1 MGYTRE
7 FEIDRSESLEYV
19 FSLCSDAPYERESK
33 QFGVYDEVLVISE
46 DSVDFSRLNSGACAF
61 LRDHDPEKV
70 LGVIVKAWID
80 GNKVKCKVKF
90 SDREDVQE
98 VVRDIQAGIMTCTS
112 VGYTIDKYHFS
123 TVNGKKT
130 MYADRFMI
138 YEGSLVGVPADISVG
153 FNRSLDREEHEMQC
167 NGPKE
172 KPEEQKE
179 KAEGTPEP
187 ACPGQNG
194 SPCEGA
200 EKKACGEQECAKGPC
215 EGTEEKACGEQEKKS
230 CGEQECAK
238 TPSEET
244 QEKKSCGG
252 QEEKPCEGECAKGP
266 CEEQEEIR
274 SLGDLMECQELAE
287 AYIREKR
294 SYSDFKVAVKE
305 QKAKLNVKD
314 TKKMNDNNKFSL
326 RKALLNA
333 VGRMSNEEASF
344 ERSVIEENKRKFG
357 VTDADI
363 VVTKA
368 QLRDFNGTEA
378 LNQTTYK
385 PGMYAPVMRAPVTKD
400 AVGTRKVAVAGQS
413 ISFSVATSGLNAG
426 YVDINGEIPSAT
438 MDFTLKTMTPKK
450 YGCFV
455 DVSYQSL
462 LQDDPSAEAV
472 IMEDIGK
479 ALAQTADY
487 AFFNG
492 LSGSNQPVG
501 LLNVAN
507 VNTVTLSGAPTL
519 GKALEFEKKIRES
532 FDYSGDLKWVFGT
545 DAYYQWAST
554 PYSAKE
560 QNRMLLDPDT
570 RKCLGYDAFIDHN
583 IPASAVILGN
593 FGEALEANFDG
604 VSIRVVTEDKD
615 LSRKQAIE
623 IQAFAANDYV
633 FRRPK
638 SFCKS
643 V

>member
-46 DSVDFSRLNSGACAF
+46 ESVDFSRLNSGACAF

-90 SDREDVQE
+90 SDREDVQA

-123 TVNGKKT
+123 TENGKKT

-138 YEGSLVGVPADISVG
+138 YEGSLVGIPADISVG

-167 NGPKE
+167 NEPKE
-172 KPEEQKE
+172 KPEE
-179 KAEGTPEP
+179 KAEGTPDGQKP
-187 ACPGQNG
+187 ACPEQEG
-194 SPCEGA
+194 SPCEGT
-200 EKKACGEQECAKGPC
+200 EKKACGEQG
-215 EGTEEKACGEQEKKS
+215 KKS
-230 CGEQECAK
+230 CGEECA
-238 TPSEET
+238 T
-244 QEKKSCGG
+244 
-252 QEEKPCEGECAKGP
+252 GP

-274 SLGDLMECQELAE
+274 SLGDLMECPELAE
-287 AYIREKR
+287 AFIREKR
-294 SYSDFKVAVKE
+294 SYSDFKKAVKE
-305 QKAKLNVKD
+305 HNSIESIEG
-314 TKKMNDNNKFSL
+314 TKKMNKFSL

-344 ERSVIEENKRKFG
+344 ERGVIEENKRKFG

-368 QLRDFNGTEA
+368 QLRDFNGTEPLA
-378 LNQTTYK
+378 QTTYK
-385 PGMYAPVMRAPVTKD
+385 PGMYAPVLRAPVTKD

-519 GKALEFEKKIRES
+519 STALEFEKKIRES

-604 VSIRVVTEDKD
+604 ISIRVVTEDKD

>member
-90 SDREDVQE
+90 SDREDVQA

-123 TVNGKKT
+123 TENGKKT

-172 KPEEQKE
+172 KPEEKE
-179 KAEGTPEP
+179 AETPTPEEQKP
-187 ACPGQNG
+187 ACPEQKESPCEGTEE

-200 EKKACGEQECAKGPC
+200 EKKACGEQEK
-215 EGTEEKACGEQEKKS
+215 
-230 CGEQECAK
+230 
-238 TPSEET
+238 
-244 QEKKSCGG
+244 
-252 QEEKPCEGECAKGP
+252 KPCEGECAKSP

-274 SLGDLMECQELAE
+274 SLGDLMECPELAE
-287 AYIREKR
+287 AFIREKR
-294 SYSDFKVAVKE
+294 SYSDFKKAVKE
-305 QKAKLNVKD
+305 HNSIEGIKE
-314 TKKMNDNNKFSL
+314 TKKMNKFSL

-344 ERSVIEENKRKFG
+344 ERGVIEENKRKFG

-368 QLRDFNGTEA
+368 QLRDFNGAEPLA
-378 LNQTTYK
+378 QTTYK
-385 PGMYAPVMRAPVTKD
+385 PGMYAPVLRAPVTKD

-492 LSGSNQPVG
+492 LSGNNQPVG

-519 GKALEFEKKIRES
+519 ATALQFEKKIRES

-560 QNRMLLDPDT
+560 QNKMLLDPDT

-604 VSIRVVTEDKD
+604 ISIRVVTEDKD

>member
-46 DSVDFSRLNSGACAF
+46 ESVDFSRLNSGACAF

-90 SDREDVQE
+90 SDREDVQA

-123 TVNGKKT
+123 TENGKKT

-138 YEGSLVGVPADISVG
+138 YEGSLVGIPADISVG
-153 FNRSLDREEHEMQC
+153 YNRSLDREEHEMQC

-172 KPEEQKE
+172 KPEE
-179 KAEGTPEP
+179 KAEGTPDGQKP
-187 ACPGQNG
+187 ACPEQKE

-200 EKKACGEQECAKGPC
+200 EKKACGEQE
-215 EGTEEKACGEQEKKS
+215 KKS
-230 CGEQECAK
+230 CGEECAN
-238 TPSEET
+238 
-244 QEKKSCGG
+244 
-252 QEEKPCEGECAKGP
+252 EGECAKGP

-274 SLGDLMECQELAE
+274 SLGDLMECPELAE
-287 AYIREKR
+287 AFIREKR
-294 SYSDFKVAVKE
+294 SYSDFKKAVKE
-305 QKAKLNVKD
+305 HNSIEGIKE
-314 TKKMNDNNKFSL
+314 TKKMNKFSL

-344 ERSVIEENKRKFG
+344 ERGVIEENKRKFG

-385 PGMYAPVMRAPVTKD
+385 PGMYAPVLRAPVTKD

-519 GKALEFEKKIRES
+519 STALEFEKKIRES

-560 QNRMLLDPDT
+560 QNKMLLDPDT

-604 VSIRVVTEDKD
+604 ISIRVVTEDKD

>member
-123 TVNGKKT
+123 TENGKKT

-138 YEGSLVGVPADISVG
+138 YEGSLVGIPADISVG
-153 FNRSLDREEHEMQC
+153 FNRSLDREEHEMQR
-167 NGPKE
+167 NEPKE
-172 KPEEQKE
+172 KPEE
-179 KAEGTPEP
+179 KAEETPDGQKP
-187 ACPGQNG
+187 ACPEQDG
-194 SPCEGA
+194 S
-200 EKKACGEQECAKGPC
+200 PC
-215 EGTEEKACGEQEKKS
+215 EGTEEKACGEQEK
-230 CGEQECAK
+230 
-238 TPSEET
+238 
-244 QEKKSCGG
+244 
-252 QEEKPCEGECAKGP
+252 KPCEGECAKGP

-274 SLGDLMECQELAE
+274 SLGDLMECPELAE
-287 AYIREKR
+287 AFIREKR
-294 SYSDFKVAVKE
+294 SYSDFKKAVKE
-305 QKAKLNVKD
+305 HNSIEGIKE
-314 TKKMNDNNKFSL
+314 TKKMNKFSL

-344 ERSVIEENKRKFG
+344 ERGVIEENKRKFG

-368 QLRDFNGTEA
+368 QLRDFNGTEPLA
-378 LNQTTYK
+378 QTTYK
-385 PGMYAPVMRAPVTKD
+385 PGMYAPVLRAPVTKD

-519 GKALEFEKKIRES
+519 GTALEFEKKIRES

-604 VSIRVVTEDKD
+604 ISIRVVTEDKD

>member
-46 DSVDFSRLNSGACAF
+46 ESVDFSRLNSGACAF

-123 TVNGKKT
+123 TENGKKT

-138 YEGSLVGVPADISVG
+138 YEGSLVGIPADISVG
-153 FNRSLDREEHEMQC
+153 YNRSLDREEHEMQC

-172 KPEEQKE
+172 KPEE
-179 KAEGTPEP
+179 KAEGTPDGQKP
-187 ACPGQNG
+187 ACP
-194 SPCEGA
+194 
-200 EKKACGEQECAKGPC
+200 EQKESPC
-215 EGTEEKACGEQEKKS
+215 EGTEKKACGEQEKKS
-230 CGEQECAK
+230 CGEQE
-238 TPSEET
+238 
-244 QEKKSCGG
+244 KKSCEG
-252 QEEKPCEGECAKGP
+252 ECANEGECAKGP

-274 SLGDLMECQELAE
+274 SLGDLMECPELAE
-287 AYIREKR
+287 AFIREKR
-294 SYSDFKVAVKE
+294 SYSDFKKAVKE
-305 QKAKLNVKD
+305 HNSIESIEG
-314 TKKMNDNNKFSL
+314 TKKMNKFSL

-344 ERSVIEENKRKFG
+344 ERGVIEENKRKFG

-385 PGMYAPVMRAPVTKD
+385 PGMYAPVLRAPVTKD

-519 GKALEFEKKIRES
+519 GTALEFEKKIRES

-604 VSIRVVTEDKD
+604 ISIRVVTEDKD

>member
-46 DSVDFSRLNSGACAF
+46 ESVDFSRLNSGACAF

-123 TVNGKKT
+123 TENGKKT

-153 FNRSLDREEHEMQC
+153 FNRSLDREEHEMQR
-167 NGPKE
+167 NEPKE
-172 KPEEQKE
+172 KPEE
-179 KAEGTPEP
+179 KAEGTPDGQKP
-187 ACPGQNG
+187 ACPGQKG

-200 EKKACGEQECAKGPC
+200 EGSPCEETEKKACEE
-215 EGTEEKACGEQEKKS
+215 TEKKACGEQEKKS
-230 CGEQECAK
+230 CGGECANEEECAK
-238 TPSEET
+238 S
-244 QEKKSCGG
+244 
-252 QEEKPCEGECAKGP
+252 P

-274 SLGDLMECQELAE
+274 SLGDLMECPELAE
-287 AYIREKR
+287 AFIREKR
-294 SYSDFKVAVKE
+294 SYSDFKKAVKE
-305 QKAKLNVKD
+305 HNSIESIEG
-314 TKKMNDNNKFSL
+314 TKKMNKFSL

-344 ERSVIEENKRKFG
+344 ERGVIEENKRKFG

-385 PGMYAPVMRAPVTKD
+385 PGMYAPVLRAPVTKD

-519 GKALEFEKKIRES
+519 GTALEFEKKIRES

-560 QNRMLLDPDT
+560 QNKMLLDPDT

-604 VSIRVVTEDKD
+604 ISIRVVTEDKD

>member
-33 QFGVYDEVLVISE
+33 KFGVYDEVLVISE

-90 SDREDVQE
+90 SDREDVQA

-112 VGYTIDKYHFS
+112 VGYTIDRYHFS
-123 TVNGKKT
+123 TENGKKT

-138 YEGSLVGVPADISVG
+138 YEGSLVGIPADISVG

-167 NGPKE
+167 NEPKE
-172 KPEEQKE
+172 KPEGKAEEAPEEQK
-179 KAEGTPEP
+179 P
-187 ACPGQNG
+187 ACPEQKG
-194 SPCEGA
+194 SPCEETG
-200 EKKACGEQECAKGPC
+200 
-215 EGTEEKACGEQEKKS
+215 EKACGEQEKKP
-230 CGEQECAK
+230 CGEGCAK
-238 TPSEET
+238 S
-244 QEKKSCGG
+244 
-252 QEEKPCEGECAKGP
+252 P

-274 SLGDLMECQELAE
+274 SLGDLMECPELAE
-287 AYIREKR
+287 AFIREKR
-294 SYSDFKVAVKE
+294 SYSDFKKAVKE
-305 QKAKLNVKD
+305 HNSREGIKEP
-314 TKKMNDNNKFSL
+314 KKMSKFSL

-344 ERSVIEENKRKFG
+344 ERGVIEENKRRFG

-378 LNQTTYK
+378 LNQATYK

-501 LLNVAN
+501 LLNVAD

-519 GKALEFEKKIRES
+519 STALEFEKKIRES

-545 DAYYQWAST
+545 DAYYKWAST

-560 QNRMLLDPDT
+560 QNKMLLDPDT

-604 VSIRVVTEDKD
+604 ISIRVVTEDKD

>member
-33 QFGVYDEVLVISE
+33 EFGVYDEVLVISE

-90 SDREDVQE
+90 SDREDVQA

-112 VGYTIDKYHFS
+112 VGYTIDRYHFS
-123 TVNGKKT
+123 TENGKKT

-138 YEGSLVGVPADISVG
+138 YEGSLVGIPADISVG

-167 NGPKE
+167 NEPKE
-172 KPEEQKE
+172 KPEGKAEEAPEEQK
-179 KAEGTPEP
+179 P
-187 ACPGQNG
+187 ACPEQKG
-194 SPCEGA
+194 SPCEEAG
-200 EKKACGEQECAKGPC
+200 
-215 EGTEEKACGEQEKKS
+215 EKACGEQE
-230 CGEQECAK
+230 
-238 TPSEET
+238 
-244 QEKKSCGG
+244 
-252 QEEKPCEGECAKGP
+252 EKPCGEGCAKSP

-274 SLGDLMECQELAE
+274 SLGDLMECPELAE
-287 AYIREKR
+287 AFIREKR
-294 SYSDFKVAVKE
+294 SYSDFKKAVKE
-305 QKAKLNVKD
+305 HNSREGIKEP
-314 TKKMNDNNKFSL
+314 KKMSKFSL

-344 ERSVIEENKRKFG
+344 ERGIIEENKRRFG

-378 LNQTTYK
+378 LNQATYK

-501 LLNVAN
+501 LLNVAD

-519 GKALEFEKKIRES
+519 SAALEFEKKIRES

-545 DAYYQWAST
+545 DAYYKWAST

-560 QNRMLLDPDT
+560 QNKMLLDPDT

-604 VSIRVVTEDKD
+604 ISIRVVTEDKD

>member
-46 DSVDFSRLNSGACAF
+46 ESVDFSRLNSGACAF

-90 SDREDVQE
+90 SDREDVQA

-123 TVNGKKT
+123 TENGKKT

-138 YEGSLVGVPADISVG
+138 YEGSLVGIPADISVG

-167 NGPKE
+167 NEPKE
-172 KPEEQKE
+172 KPEE
-179 KAEGTPEP
+179 KAEGAPDGQKP
-187 ACPGQNG
+187 ACPGQKE
-194 SPCEGA
+194 SPCEGT
-200 EKKACGEQECAKGPC
+200 EKKACGEQG
-215 EGTEEKACGEQEKKS
+215 KKS
-230 CGEQECAK
+230 CGEECANEEECAK
-238 TPSEET
+238 S
-244 QEKKSCGG
+244 
-252 QEEKPCEGECAKGP
+252 P

-274 SLGDLMECQELAE
+274 SLGDLMECPELAE
-287 AYIREKR
+287 AFIREKR
-294 SYSDFKVAVKE
+294 SYSDFKKAVKE
-305 QKAKLNVKD
+305 HNSIESIEG
-314 TKKMNDNNKFSL
+314 TKKMNKFSL

-344 ERSVIEENKRKFG
+344 ERGVIEENKRKFG

-385 PGMYAPVMRAPVTKD
+385 PGMYAPVLRAPVTKD

-519 GKALEFEKKIRES
+519 STALEFEKKIRES

-560 QNRMLLDPDT
+560 QNKMLLDPDT

-604 VSIRVVTEDKD
+604 ISIRVVTEDKD

>member
-46 DSVDFSRLNSGACAF
+46 ESVDFSRLNSGACAF

-123 TVNGKKT
+123 TENGKKT

-138 YEGSLVGVPADISVG
+138 YEGSLVGIPADISVG
-153 FNRSLDREEHEMQC
+153 FNRSLDREEHEMQR
-167 NGPKE
+167 NEPKE
-172 KPEEQKE
+172 KPEE
-179 KAEGTPEP
+179 KAEGTPEGQKP
-187 ACPGQNG
+187 ACPEQKAEGTPEGQK
-194 SPCEGA
+194 P
-200 EKKACGEQECAKGPC
+200 ACPEQKESPC
-215 EGTEEKACGEQEKKS
+215 EGTEKKACGEQEKKS
-230 CGEQECAK
+230 CGEECAN
-238 TPSEET
+238 
-244 QEKKSCGG
+244 
-252 QEEKPCEGECAKGP
+252 EGECAKSP

-274 SLGDLMECQELAE
+274 SLGDLMECPELAE
-287 AYIREKR
+287 AFIREKR
-294 SYSDFKVAVKE
+294 SYSDFKKAVKE
-305 QKAKLNVKD
+305 HNSIESIKE
-314 TKKMNDNNKFSL
+314 TKKMNKFSL

-344 ERSVIEENKRKFG
+344 ERGVIEENKRKFG

-385 PGMYAPVMRAPVTKD
+385 PGMYAPVLRAPVTKD

-492 LSGSNQPVG
+492 LSGNNQPVG

-519 GKALEFEKKIRES
+519 ATALEFEKKIRES

-560 QNRMLLDPDT
+560 QNKMLLDPDT

-604 VSIRVVTEDKD
+604 ISIRVVTEDKD

>member
-33 QFGVYDEVLVISE
+33 EFGVYDEVLVISE

-90 SDREDVQE
+90 SDREDVQA

-112 VGYTIDKYHFS
+112 VGYTIDRYHFS
-123 TVNGKKT
+123 TENGKKT

-138 YEGSLVGVPADISVG
+138 YEGSLVGIPADISVG

-167 NGPKE
+167 NEPKE
-172 KPEEQKE
+172 KPEGKAEEAPEEQK
-179 KAEGTPEP
+179 P
-187 ACPGQNG
+187 ACPEQKG
-194 SPCEGA
+194 SPCEEAG
-200 EKKACGEQECAKGPC
+200 
-215 EGTEEKACGEQEKKS
+215 EKACGEQEKRP
-230 CGEQECAK
+230 CGEGCAK
-238 TPSEET
+238 S
-244 QEKKSCGG
+244 
-252 QEEKPCEGECAKGP
+252 P

-274 SLGDLMECQELAE
+274 SLGDLMECPELAE
-287 AYIREKR
+287 AFIREKR
-294 SYSDFKVAVKE
+294 SYSDFKKAVKE
-305 QKAKLNVKD
+305 HNSREGIKEP
-314 TKKMNDNNKFSL
+314 KKMSKFSL

-344 ERSVIEENKRKFG
+344 ERGVIEENKRRFG

-378 LNQTTYK
+378 LNQATYK

-501 LLNVAN
+501 LLNVAG

-519 GKALEFEKKIRES
+519 SAALEFEKKIRES

-545 DAYYQWAST
+545 DAYYKWAST

-560 QNRMLLDPDT
+560 QNKMLLDPDT

-604 VSIRVVTEDKD
+604 ISIRVVTEDKD

>member
-33 QFGVYDEVLVISE
+33 EFGVYDEVLVISE

-90 SDREDVQE
+90 SDREDVQA

-112 VGYTIDKYHFS
+112 VGYTIDRYHFS
-123 TVNGKKT
+123 TENGKKT

-138 YEGSLVGVPADISVG
+138 YEGSLVGIPADISVG

-167 NGPKE
+167 NEPKE
-172 KPEEQKE
+172 KPEGKAEEAPEEQK
-179 KAEGTPEP
+179 P
-187 ACPGQNG
+187 ACPEQKG
-194 SPCEGA
+194 SPCEEAG
-200 EKKACGEQECAKGPC
+200 
-215 EGTEEKACGEQEKKS
+215 EKACGEQEKRPCGEGCAKS
-230 CGEQECAK
+230 PCEEAGKKACGEQEKKPCGEGCAK
-238 TPSEET
+238 S
-244 QEKKSCGG
+244 
-252 QEEKPCEGECAKGP
+252 P

-274 SLGDLMECQELAE
+274 SLGDLMECPELAE
-287 AYIREKR
+287 AFIREKR
-294 SYSDFKVAVKE
+294 SYSDFKKAVKE
-305 QKAKLNVKD
+305 HNSREGIKEP
-314 TKKMNDNNKFSL
+314 KKMSKFSL

-344 ERSVIEENKRKFG
+344 ERGVIEENKRRFG

-378 LNQTTYK
+378 LNQATYK

-501 LLNVAN
+501 LLNVAG

-519 GKALEFEKKIRES
+519 SAALEFEKKIRES

-545 DAYYQWAST
+545 DAYYKWAST

-560 QNRMLLDPDT
+560 QNKMLLDPDT

-604 VSIRVVTEDKD
+604 ISIRVVTEDKD

>member
-123 TVNGKKT
+123 TENGKKT

-138 YEGSLVGVPADISVG
+138 YEGSLVGIPADISVG
-153 FNRSLDREEHEMQC
+153 FNRSLDREEHEMQR
-167 NGPKE
+167 NEPKE
-172 KPEEQKE
+172 KPEE
-179 KAEGTPEP
+179 KAEGTPDGQKP
-187 ACPGQNG
+187 ACPGQDG
-194 SPCEGA
+194 S
-200 EKKACGEQECAKGPC
+200 PC
-215 EGTEEKACGEQEKKS
+215 EGTEEKACGEQEKK
-230 CGEQECAK
+230 
-238 TPSEET
+238 
-244 QEKKSCGG
+244 
-252 QEEKPCEGECAKGP
+252 PCEGECAKSP

-274 SLGDLMECQELAE
+274 SLGDLMECPELAE
-287 AYIREKR
+287 AFIREKR
-294 SYSDFKVAVKE
+294 SYSDFKKAVKE
-305 QKAKLNVKD
+305 HNSIEGIKE
-314 TKKMNDNNKFSL
+314 TKKMNKFSL

-344 ERSVIEENKRKFG
+344 ERGVIEENKRKFG

-368 QLRDFNGTEA
+368 QLRDFNGTEPLA
-378 LNQTTYK
+378 QTTYK
-385 PGMYAPVMRAPVTKD
+385 PGMYAPVLRAPVTKD

-519 GKALEFEKKIRES
+519 GTALEFEKKIRES

-604 VSIRVVTEDKD
+604 ISIRVVTEDKD

>member
-1 MGYTRE
+1 MNYTRE
-7 FEIDRSESLEYV
+7 FETDRSESLEYV

-46 DSVDFSRLNSGACAF
+46 ESVDFSRLNSGACAF

-80 GNKVKCKVKF
+80 GNKVKCRVKF

-123 TVNGKKT
+123 TENGKKT

-138 YEGSLVGVPADISVG
+138 YEGSLVGIPADISVG
-153 FNRSLDREEHEMQC
+153 FNRSLDREEHEMQR
-167 NGPKE
+167 NEPKE
-172 KPEEQKE
+172 KPEE
-179 KAEGTPEP
+179 KAEGTPDGQKP
-187 ACPGQNG
+187 ACPEQKAEETPEGQK
-194 SPCEGA
+194 P
-200 EKKACGEQECAKGPC
+200 ACPEQKESPC
-215 EGTEEKACGEQEKKS
+215 EGTEKKACGEQEKKS
-230 CGEQECAK
+230 CGEECANEEECAK
-238 TPSEET
+238 S
-244 QEKKSCGG
+244 
-252 QEEKPCEGECAKGP
+252 P

-274 SLGDLMECQELAE
+274 SLGDLMECPELAE
-287 AYIREKR
+287 AFIREKR
-294 SYSDFKVAVKE
+294 SYSDFKKAVKE
-305 QKAKLNVKD
+305 HNSIESIKE
-314 TKKMNDNNKFSL
+314 TKKMNKFSL

-344 ERSVIEENKRKFG
+344 ERGVIEENKRKFG

-385 PGMYAPVMRAPVTKD
+385 PGMYAPVLRAPVTKD

-519 GKALEFEKKIRES
+519 GTALEFEKKIRES

-560 QNRMLLDPDT
+560 QNKMLLDPDT

-604 VSIRVVTEDKD
+604 ISIRVVTEDKD

>member
-1 MGYTRE
+1 MNYTRE

-33 QFGVYDEVLVISE
+33 KFGVYDEVLVISE

-70 LGVIVKAWID
+70 LGVIVKAWIE

-90 SDREDVQE
+90 SDREDVQA

-123 TVNGKKT
+123 TENGKKT

-138 YEGSLVGVPADISVG
+138 YEGSLVGIPADISVG
-153 FNRSLDREEHEMQC
+153 YNRSLDREEHEMQC

-194 SPCEGA
+194 SPCEG
-200 EKKACGEQECAKGPC
+200 ECAKSPC

-230 CGEQECAK
+230 
-238 TPSEET
+238 
-244 QEKKSCGG
+244 
-252 QEEKPCEGECAKGP
+252 CEGECAKGP

-274 SLGDLMECQELAE
+274 SLGDLMECPELAE
-287 AYIREKR
+287 DFIREKR
-294 SYSDFKVAVKE
+294 SYSDFKIAVKE

-344 ERSVIEENKRKFG
+344 ERGVIEENKRRFG

-385 PGMYAPVMRAPVTKD
+385 PGMYAPVLRAPVTKD

-492 LSGSNQPVG
+492 LSGNNQPVG

-532 FDYSGDLKWVFGT
+532 FDYSADLKWVFGT

-604 VSIRVVTEDKD
+604 ISIRVVTEDKD

>member
-61 LRDHDPEKV
+61 LLDHDPKRV

-123 TVNGKKT
+123 TENGKKT

-138 YEGSLVGVPADISVG
+138 YEGSLVGIPADISVG

-172 KPEEQKE
+172 KPEE
-179 KAEGTPEP
+179 KAEETPDGQKP
-187 ACPGQNG
+187 ACPEQKE

-200 EKKACGEQECAKGPC
+200 ETQPCEGECAKSPC

-230 CGEQECAK
+230 CGE
-238 TPSEET
+238 
-244 QEKKSCGG
+244 G
-252 QEEKPCEGECAKGP
+252 CAKGP

-274 SLGDLMECQELAE
+274 SLGDLMECPELAE
-287 AYIREKR
+287 AFIREKR

-344 ERSVIEENKRKFG
+344 ERGVIEENKRKYG
-357 VTDADI
+357 ITDADI

-560 QNRMLLDPDT
+560 QNKMLLDPDT

-604 VSIRVVTEDKD
+604 ISIRVVTEDKD

>member
-1 MGYTRE
+1 MNYTRE
-7 FEIDRSESLEYV
+7 FEIDRDESLEYV

-33 QFGVYDEVLVISE
+33 KFGVYDEVLVISE

-90 SDREDVQE
+90 SDREDVQA

-123 TVNGKKT
+123 TENGKKT

-138 YEGSLVGVPADISVG
+138 YEGSLVGIPADISVG

-194 SPCEGA
+194 SPCEG
-200 EKKACGEQECAKGPC
+200 
-215 EGTEEKACGEQEKKS
+215 TEEKACGEQEKKP
-230 CGEQECAK
+230 CEGECAK
-238 TPSEET
+238 GPCEGAEGKACGE
-244 QEKKSCGG
+244 QEKKSC
-252 QEEKPCEGECAKGP
+252 EEACEGECAKGP

-274 SLGDLMECQELAE
+274 SLGDLMECPELAE
-287 AYIREKR
+287 AFIRGKR

-333 VGRMSNEEASF
+333 VGRMSNEEASL
-344 ERSVIEENKRKFG
+344 ERGVIEENKRKYG
-357 VTDADI
+357 ITDADI

-378 LNQTTYK
+378 LNQTTYQ
-385 PGMYAPVMRAPVTKD
+385 PGMYAPVLRAPVTKD

-501 LLNVAN
+501 LLNVAG
-507 VNTVTLSGAPTL
+507 VNTVPLSGAPTL
-519 GKALEFEKKIRES
+519 STALAFEKKIRES
-532 FDYSGDLKWVFGT
+532 YDYSGDLKWVFGT
-545 DAYYQWAST
+545 DAYYKWAAT
-554 PYSAKE
+554 PYSAQE
-560 QNRMLLDPDT
+560 QNKMLLDPDT

-604 VSIRVVTEDKD
+604 ISIRVVTEDKD

>member
-46 DSVDFSRLNSGACAF
+46 ESVDFSRLNSGACAF

-90 SDREDVQE
+90 SDREDVQA

-123 TVNGKKT
+123 TENGKKT

-138 YEGSLVGVPADISVG
+138 YEGSLVGIPADISVG
-153 FNRSLDREEHEMQC
+153 YNRSLDREEHEMQR
-167 NGPKE
+167 NEPKE
-172 KPEEQKE
+172 KPEE
-179 KAEGTPEP
+179 KAEGTPEEQKP
-187 ACPGQNG
+187 ACPEQKG
-194 SPCEGA
+194 SPCEGT
-200 EKKACGEQECAKGPC
+200 EGSPCEETGKKACGE
-215 EGTEEKACGEQEKKS
+215 TEKKACGEQEKKS
-230 CGEQECAK
+230 CGEECAN
-238 TPSEET
+238 
-244 QEKKSCGG
+244 
-252 QEEKPCEGECAKGP
+252 EGECAKSP

-274 SLGDLMECQELAE
+274 SLGDLMECPELAE
-287 AYIREKR
+287 AFIREKR
-294 SYSDFKVAVKE
+294 SYSDFKKAVKE
-305 QKAKLNVKD
+305 HNSIESIEG
-314 TKKMNDNNKFSL
+314 TKKMNKFSL

-344 ERSVIEENKRKFG
+344 ERGVIEENKRKFG

-385 PGMYAPVMRAPVTKD
+385 PGMYAPVLRAPVTKD

-519 GKALEFEKKIRES
+519 GTALEFEKKIRES

-560 QNRMLLDPDT
+560 QNKMLLDPDT

-604 VSIRVVTEDKD
+604 ISIRVVTEDKD

>member
-1 MGYTRE
+1 MNYTRE
-7 FEIDRSESLEYV
+7 FETDRSESLEYV

-46 DSVDFSRLNSGACAF
+46 ESVDFSRLNSGACAF

-90 SDREDVQE
+90 SDREDVQA

-123 TVNGKKT
+123 TENGKKT

-172 KPEEQKE
+172 KPEE
-179 KAEGTPEP
+179 KAEGTPDGQKP
-187 ACPGQNG
+187 ACPEQKG
-194 SPCEGA
+194 SPCEET
-200 EKKACGEQECAKGPC
+200 EK
-215 EGTEEKACGEQEKKS
+215 KACGEQEKKS
-230 CGEQECAK
+230 CGEECAN
-238 TPSEET
+238 
-244 QEKKSCGG
+244 
-252 QEEKPCEGECAKGP
+252 EGECAKSP

-274 SLGDLMECQELAE
+274 SLGDLMECPELAE
-287 AYIREKR
+287 AFIREKR
-294 SYSDFKVAVKE
+294 SYSDFKKAVKE
-305 QKAKLNVKD
+305 HNSIESIKE
-314 TKKMNDNNKFSL
+314 TKKMNKFSL

-344 ERSVIEENKRKFG
+344 ERGVIEENKRKFG

-385 PGMYAPVMRAPVTKD
+385 PGMYAPVLRAPVTKD

-519 GKALEFEKKIRES
+519 STALEFEKKIRES

-604 VSIRVVTEDKD
+604 ISIRVVTEDKD

>member
-1 MGYTRE
+1 
-7 FEIDRSESLEYV
+7 
-19 FSLCSDAPYERESK
+19 
-33 QFGVYDEVLVISE
+33 
-46 DSVDFSRLNSGACAF
+46 
-61 LRDHDPEKV
+61 
-70 LGVIVKAWID
+70 
-80 GNKVKCKVKF
+80 
-90 SDREDVQE
+90 
-98 VVRDIQAGIMTCTS
+98 
-112 VGYTIDKYHFS
+112 
-123 TVNGKKT
+123 
-130 MYADRFMI
+130 
-138 YEGSLVGVPADISVG
+138 
-153 FNRSLDREEHEMQC
+153 MQC

-179 KAEGTPEP
+179 KAEETPDGQKP

-200 EKKACGEQECAKGPC
+200 EGKACGEQEKKSCEGECAKGPC
-215 EGTEEKACGEQEKKS
+215 EGTEGKACGEQEK
-230 CGEQECAK
+230 
-238 TPSEET
+238 
-244 QEKKSCGG
+244 
-252 QEEKPCEGECAKGP
+252 KPCEGECAKGP

-274 SLGDLMECQELAE
+274 SLGDLMECPELAE
-287 AYIREKR
+287 AFIREKR
-294 SYSDFKVAVKE
+294 SYADFKVAVKE

-333 VGRMSNEEASF
+333 VGRMSNEEASL
-344 ERSVIEENKRKFG
+344 ERGVIEENKRKYG

-368 QLRDFNGTEA
+368 QLRAFDGTEA

-501 LLNVAN
+501 LLNTVG

-519 GKALEFEKKIRES
+519 STALAFEKKIRES
-532 FDYSGDLKWVFGT
+532 CDYSGDLKWVFGT
-545 DAYYQWAST
+545 DAYYKWAAT
-554 PYSAKE
+554 PYSAQE
-560 QNRMLLDPDT
+560 QNKMLLDTDT
-570 RKCLGYDAFIDHN
+570 RKCIGYDAFIDHN

-604 VSIRVVTEDKD
+604 ISIRVVTEDKD

>member
-1 MGYTRE
+1 MNYTRE
-7 FEIDRSESLEYV
+7 FEIDRDESLEYV

-33 QFGVYDEVLVISE
+33 KFGVYDEVLVISE

-123 TVNGKKT
+123 TENGKKT

-138 YEGSLVGVPADISVG
+138 YEGSLVGIPADISVG

-167 NGPKE
+167 NEPKG

-179 KAEGTPEP
+179 KAEETPEP
-187 ACPGQNG
+187 ACPEQKG

-200 EKKACGEQECAKGPC
+200 EGE
-215 EGTEEKACGEQEKKS
+215 ACGEQEKKPCEGECANGPCEGAEGKA
-230 CGEQECAK
+230 CGE
-238 TPSEET
+238 P
-244 QEKKSCGG
+244 EK
-252 QEEKPCEGECAKGP
+252 EPCEGECAKSP

-274 SLGDLMECQELAE
+274 SLGDLMECPELAE
-287 AYIREKR
+287 EFIRENR
-294 SYSDFKVAVKE
+294 SYADFKVAVKE
-305 QKAKLNVKD
+305 HNSRESIKD
-314 TKKMNDNNKFSL
+314 TKKMSKFSL
-326 RKALLNA
+326 RKALLNT

-344 ERSVIEENKRKFG
+344 ERSVIEENKRRFG

-385 PGMYAPVMRAPVTKD
+385 PGMYAPVLRAPVTKD

-501 LLNVAN
+501 LLNVAG
-507 VNTVTLSGAPTL
+507 VNTVALSGAPTL
-519 GKALEFEKKIRES
+519 STALAFEKKIRES
-532 FDYSGDLKWVFGT
+532 YDYSGDLKWVFGT
-545 DAYYQWAST
+545 DAYYKWAAT
-554 PYSAKE
+554 PYSAQE
-560 QNRMLLDPDT
+560 QNKMLLDPDT

-604 VSIRVVTEDKD
+604 ISIRVVTEDKD

>member
-46 DSVDFSRLNSGACAF
+46 ESVDFSRLNSGACAF

-123 TVNGKKT
+123 TENGKKT

-167 NGPKE
+167 NEPKE
-172 KPEEQKE
+172 KPEE
-179 KAEGTPEP
+179 KAEGAPEEQKP
-187 ACPGQNG
+187 ACP
-194 SPCEGA
+194 
-200 EKKACGEQECAKGPC
+200 EQKESPC

-230 CGEQECAK
+230 CGEECAK
-238 TPSEET
+238 S
-244 QEKKSCGG
+244 
-252 QEEKPCEGECAKGP
+252 P

-274 SLGDLMECQELAE
+274 SLGDLMECPELAE
-287 AYIREKR
+287 AFIREKR
-294 SYSDFKVAVKE
+294 SYSDFKKAVKE
-305 QKAKLNVKD
+305 HNSIESIEE
-314 TKKMNDNNKFSL
+314 TKKMNKFSL

-344 ERSVIEENKRKFG
+344 ERGVIEENKRKFG

-368 QLRDFNGTEA
+368 QLRDFNGTEPLA
-378 LNQTTYK
+378 QTTYK
-385 PGMYAPVMRAPVTKD
+385 PGMYAPVLRAPVTKD

-519 GKALEFEKKIRES
+519 ATALEFEKKIRES

-560 QNRMLLDPDT
+560 QNKMLLDPDT

-604 VSIRVVTEDKD
+604 ISIRVVTEDKD

>member
-46 DSVDFSRLNSGACAF
+46 ESVDFSRLNSGACAF

-90 SDREDVQE
+90 SDREDVQA

-123 TVNGKKT
+123 TENGKKT

-138 YEGSLVGVPADISVG
+138 YEGSLVGIPADISVG

-167 NGPKE
+167 NEPKG
-172 KPEEQKE
+172 KPEE

-187 ACPGQNG
+187 ACPEQKE
-194 SPCEGA
+194 SPCEET
-200 EKKACGEQECAKGPC
+200 EKKACGEQG
-215 EGTEEKACGEQEKKS
+215 KKS
-230 CGEQECAK
+230 CGEECA
-238 TPSEET
+238 T
-244 QEKKSCGG
+244 G
-252 QEEKPCEGECAKGP
+252 PCEEECATGP

-287 AYIREKR
+287 AFIREKR
-294 SYSDFKVAVKE
+294 SYSDFKKAVKE
-305 QKAKLNVKD
+305 HNSIESIEG
-314 TKKMNDNNKFSL
+314 TKKMNKFSL

-344 ERSVIEENKRKFG
+344 ERGVIEENKRRFG

-385 PGMYAPVMRAPVTKD
+385 PGMYAPVLRAPVTKD

-507 VNTVTLSGAPTL
+507 VNTVTISGAPTL
-519 GKALEFEKKIRES
+519 STALEFEKKIRES

-560 QNRMLLDPDT
+560 QNKMLLDPDT

-604 VSIRVVTEDKD
+604 ISIRVVTEDKD

>member
-1 MGYTRE
+1 MNYTRE

-123 TVNGKKT
+123 TENGKKT

-138 YEGSLVGVPADISVG
+138 YEGSLVGIPADISVG

-172 KPEEQKE
+172 KPEE
-179 KAEGTPEP
+179 KAEETPDGQKP
-187 ACPGQNG
+187 ACPGQKE

-200 EKKACGEQECAKGPC
+200 EKKACGEQEKKPCEGECAKSPC

-230 CGEQECAK
+230 C
-238 TPSEET
+238 EED
-244 QEKKSCGG
+244 
-252 QEEKPCEGECAKGP
+252 EGECAKSP

-274 SLGDLMECQELAE
+274 SLGDLMECPELAE
-287 AYIREKR
+287 AFIREKR
-294 SYSDFKVAVKE
+294 SYSDFKKAVKE
-305 QKAKLNVKD
+305 HNSIESIEE
-314 TKKMNDNNKFSL
+314 TKKMNKFSL

-344 ERSVIEENKRKFG
+344 ERGVIEENKRKFG

-519 GKALEFEKKIRES
+519 STALEFEKKIRES

-545 DAYYQWAST
+545 DAYYKWAST

-560 QNRMLLDPDT
+560 QNKMLLDPDT

-604 VSIRVVTEDKD
+604 ISIRVVTEDKD

>member
-46 DSVDFSRLNSGACAF
+46 ESVDFSRLNSGACAF

-123 TVNGKKT
+123 TENGKKT

-153 FNRSLDREEHEMQC
+153 FNRSLDREEHEMQR
-167 NGPKE
+167 NEPKE
-172 KPEEQKE
+172 KPEE
-179 KAEGTPEP
+179 KAEGTPEEQKP
-187 ACPGQNG
+187 ACPEQKAEETPDGQKPACPEQKE
-194 SPCEGA
+194 SPCD
-200 EKKACGEQECAKGPC
+200 
-215 EGTEEKACGEQEKKS
+215 GTEEKACGEQEKKS
-230 CGEQECAK
+230 CGEECAK
-238 TPSEET
+238 S
-244 QEKKSCGG
+244 
-252 QEEKPCEGECAKGP
+252 P

-274 SLGDLMECQELAE
+274 SLGDLMECPELAE
-287 AYIREKR
+287 AFIREKR
-294 SYSDFKVAVKE
+294 SYSDFKKAVKE
-305 QKAKLNVKD
+305 HNSIESIEG
-314 TKKMNDNNKFSL
+314 TKKMNKFSL

-344 ERSVIEENKRKFG
+344 ERGVIEENKRKFG

-368 QLRDFNGTEA
+368 QLRDFNGAEPLA
-378 LNQTTYK
+378 QTTYK
-385 PGMYAPVMRAPVTKD
+385 PGMYAPVLRAPVTKD

-519 GKALEFEKKIRES
+519 GTALEFEKKIRES

-560 QNRMLLDPDT
+560 QNKMLLDPDT

-604 VSIRVVTEDKD
+604 ISIRVVTEDKD

>member
-46 DSVDFSRLNSGACAF
+46 ESVDFSRLNSGACAF

-90 SDREDVQE
+90 SDREDVQA

-123 TVNGKKT
+123 TENGKKT

-138 YEGSLVGVPADISVG
+138 YEGSLVGIPADISVG

-167 NGPKE
+167 NEPKE
-172 KPEEQKE
+172 KPEE
-179 KAEGTPEP
+179 KAEGAPDGQKP
-187 ACPGQNG
+187 ACPGQKE
-194 SPCEGA
+194 SPCEET
-200 EKKACGEQECAKGPC
+200 EKKACGEQG
-215 EGTEEKACGEQEKKS
+215 KKS
-230 CGEQECAK
+230 CGEECANEEECAK
-238 TPSEET
+238 S
-244 QEKKSCGG
+244 
-252 QEEKPCEGECAKGP
+252 P

-274 SLGDLMECQELAE
+274 SLGDLMECPELAE
-287 AYIREKR
+287 AFIREKR
-294 SYSDFKVAVKE
+294 SYSDFKKAVKE
-305 QKAKLNVKD
+305 HNSIESIEG
-314 TKKMNDNNKFSL
+314 TKKMNKFSL

-344 ERSVIEENKRKFG
+344 ERGVIEENKRKFG

-368 QLRDFNGTEA
+368 QLRDFNGAEPLA
-378 LNQTTYK
+378 QTTYK
-385 PGMYAPVMRAPVTKD
+385 PGMYAPVLRAPVTKD

-519 GKALEFEKKIRES
+519 GTALEFEKKIRES

-560 QNRMLLDPDT
+560 QNKMLLDPDT

-604 VSIRVVTEDKD
+604 ISIRVVTEDKD

>member
-1 MGYTRE
+1 MNYTRE

-33 QFGVYDEVLVISE
+33 KFGVYDEVLVISE

-70 LGVIVKAWID
+70 LGVIVKAWIE

-98 VVRDIQAGIMTCTS
+98 VVRDIQAGILTCTS

-123 TVNGKKT
+123 TENGKKT

-138 YEGSLVGVPADISVG
+138 YEGSLVGIPADISVG
-153 FNRSLDREEHEMQC
+153 YNRSLDREEHEMQC

-172 KPEEQKE
+172 KPEE
-179 KAEGTPEP
+179 KAEETPDGQKP
-187 ACPGQNG
+187 AYPEQNG
-194 SPCEGA
+194 SPCEGECA
-200 EKKACGEQECAKGPC
+200 KSPCEETGKKACGEQEKKSCEGECANSPC
-215 EGTEEKACGEQEKKS
+215 EGTEEKACGEQEKK
-230 CGEQECAK
+230 
-238 TPSEET
+238 
-244 QEKKSCGG
+244 
-252 QEEKPCEGECAKGP
+252 PCEGECAKSP

-274 SLGDLMECQELAE
+274 SLGDLMECPELAE
-287 AYIREKR
+287 DFIREKR
-294 SYSDFKVAVKE
+294 SYSDFKIAVKE

-344 ERSVIEENKRKFG
+344 ERGVIEENKRRFG

-385 PGMYAPVMRAPVTKD
+385 PGMYAPVLRAPVTKD

-492 LSGSNQPVG
+492 LSGNNQPVG

-604 VSIRVVTEDKD
+604 ISIRVVTEDKD

>member
-7 FEIDRSESLEYV
+7 FEIDQIDRSESLEYV

-33 QFGVYDEVLVISE
+33 KFGVYDEVLVISE

-123 TVNGKKT
+123 TENGKKT

-138 YEGSLVGVPADISVG
+138 YEGSLVGIPADISVG
-153 FNRSLDREEHEMQC
+153 YNRSLDREEHEMQC

-172 KPEEQKE
+172 KPEE
-179 KAEGTPEP
+179 KAEETPEGQKP
-187 ACPGQNG
+187 ACPGQKE
-194 SPCEGA
+194 SPCEGT
-200 EKKACGEQECAKGPC
+200 EKKACGEQEKQSCEETEGSPC
-215 EGTEEKACGEQEKKS
+215 EGTEKKACGEQEKKS
-230 CGEQECAK
+230 CEEECAK
-238 TPSEET
+238 S
-244 QEKKSCGG
+244 
-252 QEEKPCEGECAKGP
+252 P

-274 SLGDLMECQELAE
+274 SLGDLMECPELAE
-287 AYIREKR
+287 AFIREKR
-294 SYSDFKVAVKE
+294 SYSDFKKAVKE
-305 QKAKLNVKD
+305 HNSIESIKEP
-314 TKKMNDNNKFSL
+314 KKMSKFSL

-344 ERSVIEENKRKFG
+344 ERGVIEENKRRFG

-501 LLNVAN
+501 LLNVAD

-519 GKALEFEKKIRES
+519 ATALEFEKKIRES

-545 DAYYQWAST
+545 DAYYKWAST

-560 QNRMLLDPDT
+560 QNKMLLDPDT

-604 VSIRVVTEDKD
+604 ISIRVVTEDKD

>member
-33 QFGVYDEVLVISE
+33 KFGVYDEVLVISE

-70 LGVIVKAWID
+70 LGVIEKAWID

-90 SDREDVQE
+90 SDRADVQE

-123 TVNGKKT
+123 TENGKKT

-138 YEGSLVGVPADISVG
+138 YEGSLVGIPADISVG

-172 KPEEQKE
+172 KPEE
-179 KAEGTPEP
+179 KAEETPDGQKP
-187 ACPGQNG
+187 ACPGQKE

-200 EKKACGEQECAKGPC
+200 EKKACGEQEKKPCEGECAKSPC

-230 CGEQECAK
+230 C
-238 TPSEET
+238 EED
-244 QEKKSCGG
+244 
-252 QEEKPCEGECAKGP
+252 EGECAKSP

-274 SLGDLMECQELAE
+274 SLGDLMECPELAE
-287 AYIREKR
+287 AFIREKR
-294 SYSDFKVAVKE
+294 SYSDFKKAVKE
-305 QKAKLNVKD
+305 HNSIESIEE
-314 TKKMNDNNKFSL
+314 TKKMNKFSL

-344 ERSVIEENKRKFG
+344 ERGVIEENKRKFG

-519 GKALEFEKKIRES
+519 STALEFEKKIRES

-545 DAYYQWAST
+545 DAYYKWAST

-560 QNRMLLDPDT
+560 QNKMLLDPDT

-604 VSIRVVTEDKD
+604 ISIRVVTEDKD

>member
-7 FEIDRSESLEYV
+7 FEIDQIDRGESLEYV

-33 QFGVYDEVLVISE
+33 KFGVYDEVLVISE

-90 SDREDVQE
+90 SDREDVQA

-123 TVNGKKT
+123 TENGKKT

-138 YEGSLVGVPADISVG
+138 YEGSLVGIPADISVG

-179 KAEGTPEP
+179 KAEETPDGQKP
-187 ACPGQNG
+187 ACPEQKG
-194 SPCEGA
+194 SPCEGT
-200 EKKACGEQECAKGPC
+200 EKQSC
-215 EGTEEKACGEQEKKS
+215 EGTEKSPCEEAEKSPCEEAEEKACGEQEK
-230 CGEQECAK
+230 
-238 TPSEET
+238 
-244 QEKKSCGG
+244 
-252 QEEKPCEGECAKGP
+252 KPCEGECAKGP

-274 SLGDLMECQELAE
+274 SLGDLMECPELAE

-294 SYSDFKVAVKE
+294 SYSDFKKAVKE
-305 QKAKLNVKD
+305 HNSIESIEG
-314 TKKMNDNNKFSL
+314 TKKMNKFSL

-344 ERSVIEENKRKFG
+344 ERGVIEENKRKFG

-385 PGMYAPVMRAPVTKD
+385 PGMYAPVLRAPVTKD

-604 VSIRVVTEDKD
+604 ISIRVVTEDKD

>member
-1 MGYTRE
+1 MNYTRE
-7 FEIDRSESLEYV
+7 FEIDRDESLEYV

-33 QFGVYDEVLVISE
+33 KFGVYDEVLVISE

-90 SDREDVQE
+90 SDREDVQA

-123 TVNGKKT
+123 TENGKKT

-138 YEGSLVGVPADISVG
+138 YEGSLVGIPADISVG

-187 ACPGQNG
+187 ACPGQKG
-194 SPCEGA
+194 SPCEEA
-200 EKKACGEQECAKGPC
+200 EKKACGEQEKKSCEGECAKGPC
-215 EGTEEKACGEQEKKS
+215 EGTEGKACGEQEKKS
-230 CGEQECAK
+230 C
-238 TPSEET
+238 EEA
-244 QEKKSCGG
+244 
-252 QEEKPCEGECAKGP
+252 CEGGCAKGP

-274 SLGDLMECQELAE
+274 SLGDLMECPELAE
-287 AYIREKR
+287 AFIREKR
-294 SYSDFKVAVKE
+294 SYADFKVAVKE

-333 VGRMSNEEASF
+333 VGRMSNEEASL
-344 ERSVIEENKRKFG
+344 ERGVIEENKRKYG
-357 VTDADI
+357 ITDADI

-385 PGMYAPVMRAPVTKD
+385 PGMYAPVLRAPVTKD

-501 LLNVAN
+501 LLNVAG
-507 VNTVTLSGAPTL
+507 VNTVPLSGAPTL
-519 GKALEFEKKIRES
+519 STALAFEKKIRES
-532 FDYSGDLKWVFGT
+532 YDYSGDLKWVFGT
-545 DAYYQWAST
+545 DAYYKWAAT
-554 PYSAKE
+554 PYSAQE
-560 QNRMLLDPDT
+560 QNKMLLDPDT

-604 VSIRVVTEDKD
+604 ISIRVVTEDKD

>member
-33 QFGVYDEVLVISE
+33 KFGVYDEVLVISE

-90 SDREDVQE
+90 SDREDVQA

-112 VGYTIDKYHFS
+112 VGYTIDRYHFS
-123 TVNGKKT
+123 TENGKKT

-138 YEGSLVGVPADISVG
+138 YEGSLVGIPADISVG

-167 NGPKE
+167 NEPKE
-172 KPEEQKE
+172 KPEGKAEEAPEEQK
-179 KAEGTPEP
+179 P
-187 ACPGQNG
+187 ACPEQKG
-194 SPCEGA
+194 SPCEETG
-200 EKKACGEQECAKGPC
+200 
-215 EGTEEKACGEQEKKS
+215 EKACGEQEKKP
-230 CGEQECAK
+230 CGEGCAK
-238 TPSEET
+238 S
-244 QEKKSCGG
+244 
-252 QEEKPCEGECAKGP
+252 P

-274 SLGDLMECQELAE
+274 SLGDLMECPELAE
-287 AYIREKR
+287 AFIREKR
-294 SYSDFKVAVKE
+294 SYSDFKKAVKE
-305 QKAKLNVKD
+305 HNSREGIKEP
-314 TKKMNDNNKFSL
+314 KKMSKFSL

-344 ERSVIEENKRKFG
+344 ERGVIEENKRRFG

-501 LLNVAN
+501 LLNVAD

-519 GKALEFEKKIRES
+519 SAALEFEKKIRES

-545 DAYYQWAST
+545 DAYYKWAST

-560 QNRMLLDPDT
+560 QNKMLLDPDT

-604 VSIRVVTEDKD
+604 ISIRVVTEDKD

>member
-46 DSVDFSRLNSGACAF
+46 ESVDFSRLNSGACAF

-90 SDREDVQE
+90 SDREDVQA

-123 TVNGKKT
+123 TENGKKT

-138 YEGSLVGVPADISVG
+138 YEGSLVGIPADISVG
-153 FNRSLDREEHEMQC
+153 YNRSLDREEHEMQR
-167 NGPKE
+167 NEPKE
-172 KPEEQKE
+172 KPEE
-179 KAEGTPEP
+179 KAEETPDGQKP
-187 ACPGQNG
+187 ACPEQKG
-194 SPCEGA
+194 SPCEGTDGSPCGEA
-200 EKKACGEQECAKGPC
+200 EKKACGEAEK
-215 EGTEEKACGEQEKKS
+215 KACGEQEKKS
-230 CGEQECAK
+230 CGEECAN
-238 TPSEET
+238 
-244 QEKKSCGG
+244 
-252 QEEKPCEGECAKGP
+252 EGECAKSP

-274 SLGDLMECQELAE
+274 SLGDLMECPELAE
-287 AYIREKR
+287 AFIREKR
-294 SYSDFKVAVKE
+294 SYSDFKKAVKE
-305 QKAKLNVKD
+305 HNSIESIKE
-314 TKKMNDNNKFSL
+314 TKKMNKFSL

-344 ERSVIEENKRKFG
+344 ERGVIEENKRKFG

-385 PGMYAPVMRAPVTKD
+385 PGMYAPVLRAPVTKD

-519 GKALEFEKKIRES
+519 GTALEFEKKIRES

-560 QNRMLLDPDT
+560 QNKMLLDPDT

-604 VSIRVVTEDKD
+604 ISIRVVTEDKD

>member
-33 QFGVYDEVLVISE
+33 EFGVYDEVLVISE

-90 SDREDVQE
+90 SERDDVQA

-112 VGYTIDKYHFS
+112 VGYTIDRYHFS
-123 TVNGKKT
+123 TENGKKT

-138 YEGSLVGVPADISVG
+138 YEGSLVGIPADISVG

-167 NGPKE
+167 NEPKE
-172 KPEEQKE
+172 KPEGKAEEAPEEQK
-179 KAEGTPEP
+179 P
-187 ACPGQNG
+187 ACPEQKG
-194 SPCEGA
+194 SPCEEAG
-200 EKKACGEQECAKGPC
+200 
-215 EGTEEKACGEQEKKS
+215 EKACGEQE
-230 CGEQECAK
+230 
-238 TPSEET
+238 
-244 QEKKSCGG
+244 
-252 QEEKPCEGECAKGP
+252 EKPCGEGCAKSP

-274 SLGDLMECQELAE
+274 SLGDLMECPELAE
-287 AYIREKR
+287 AFIREKR
-294 SYSDFKVAVKE
+294 SYSDFKKAVKE
-305 QKAKLNVKD
+305 HNSREGIKEP
-314 TKKMNDNNKFSL
+314 KKMSKFSL

-344 ERSVIEENKRKFG
+344 ERGVIEENKRRFG

-378 LNQTTYK
+378 LNQATYK

-501 LLNVAN
+501 LLNVAD

-519 GKALEFEKKIRES
+519 SAALEFEKKIRES

-545 DAYYQWAST
+545 DAYYKWAST

-560 QNRMLLDPDT
+560 QNKMLLDPDT

-604 VSIRVVTEDKD
+604 ISIRVVTEDKD

>member
-1 MGYTRE
+1 MNYTRE
-7 FEIDRSESLEYV
+7 FETDRSESLEYV

-46 DSVDFSRLNSGACAF
+46 ESVDFSRLNSGACAF

-90 SDREDVQE
+90 SDREDVQA

-123 TVNGKKT
+123 TENGKKT

-153 FNRSLDREEHEMQC
+153 YNRSLDREEHEMQC

-172 KPEEQKE
+172 KPEE
-179 KAEGTPEP
+179 KAEGTPDGQKP

-194 SPCEGA
+194 SPCEGT
-200 EKKACGEQECAKGPC
+200 G
-215 EGTEEKACGEQEKKS
+215 EKACGEQEKKS
-230 CGEQECAK
+230 CGEECAN
-238 TPSEET
+238 
-244 QEKKSCGG
+244 
-252 QEEKPCEGECAKGP
+252 EGECAKGP

-274 SLGDLMECQELAE
+274 SLGDLMECPELAE
-287 AYIREKR
+287 AFIREKR
-294 SYSDFKVAVKE
+294 SYSDFKKAVKE
-305 QKAKLNVKD
+305 HNSIESIEG
-314 TKKMNDNNKFSL
+314 TKKMNKFSL

-344 ERSVIEENKRKFG
+344 ERGVIEENKRKFG

-385 PGMYAPVMRAPVTKD
+385 PGMYAPVLRAPVTKD

-507 VNTVTLSGAPTL
+507 VNTVTLSGTPTL
-519 GKALEFEKKIRES
+519 ATALEFEKKIRES

-560 QNRMLLDPDT
+560 QNKMLLDPDT

-604 VSIRVVTEDKD
+604 ISIRVVTEDKD

>member
-1 MGYTRE
+1 MNYTRE

-33 QFGVYDEVLVISE
+33 KFGVYDEVLVISE

-90 SDREDVQE
+90 SDREDVQA

-123 TVNGKKT
+123 TENGKKT

-138 YEGSLVGVPADISVG
+138 YEGSLVGIPADISVG

-179 KAEGTPEP
+179 KAEETPEGQKP
-187 ACPGQNG
+187 ACPEQKG
-194 SPCEGA
+194 SPCEGT
-200 EKKACGEQECAKGPC
+200 ERQPCEETEGSPC

-230 CGEQECAK
+230 C
-238 TPSEET
+238 
-244 QEKKSCGG
+244 
-252 QEEKPCEGECAKGP
+252 EGECAESP

-274 SLGDLMECQELAE
+274 SLGELMECPELAE

-294 SYSDFKVAVKE
+294 SYADFKVAVKE

-314 TKKMNDNNKFSL
+314 TKKMNDNSKFSL

-344 ERSVIEENKRKFG
+344 ERGVIEENKRRFG

-368 QLRDFNGTEA
+368 QLRDFDGTEPLA
-378 LNQTTYK
+378 QTTYK
-385 PGMYAPVMRAPVTKD
+385 PGMYAPVLRAPVTKD

-507 VNTVTLSGAPTL
+507 INTVTLSGAPTL
-519 GKALEFEKKIRES
+519 STALEFEKKIRES

-560 QNRMLLDPDT
+560 QNKMLLDPDT

-604 VSIRVVTEDKD
+604 ISIRVVTEDKD

>member
-46 DSVDFSRLNSGACAF
+46 ESVDFSRLNSGACAF

-123 TVNGKKT
+123 TENGKKT

-138 YEGSLVGVPADISVG
+138 YEGSLVGIPADISVG
-153 FNRSLDREEHEMQC
+153 FNRSLDREEHEMQR
-167 NGPKE
+167 NEPKE
-172 KPEEQKE
+172 KPEE
-179 KAEGTPEP
+179 KAEGTPDGQKP
-187 ACPGQNG
+187 ACPGQKG

-200 EKKACGEQECAKGPC
+200 EGSPCEETEKKACEE
-215 EGTEEKACGEQEKKS
+215 TEKKACGEQEKKS
-230 CGEQECAK
+230 CGGECANEEECAK
-238 TPSEET
+238 S
-244 QEKKSCGG
+244 
-252 QEEKPCEGECAKGP
+252 P

-274 SLGDLMECQELAE
+274 SLGDLMECPELAE
-287 AYIREKR
+287 AFIREKR
-294 SYSDFKVAVKE
+294 SYSDFKKAVKE
-305 QKAKLNVKD
+305 HNSIESIEG
-314 TKKMNDNNKFSL
+314 TKKMNKFSL

-344 ERSVIEENKRKFG
+344 ERGVIEENKRKFG

-385 PGMYAPVMRAPVTKD
+385 PGMYAPVLRAPVTKD

-519 GKALEFEKKIRES
+519 ATALEFEKKIRES

-560 QNRMLLDPDT
+560 QNKMLLDPDT

-604 VSIRVVTEDKD
+604 ISIRVVTEDKD

>member
-46 DSVDFSRLNSGACAF
+46 ESVDFSRLNSGACAF

-90 SDREDVQE
+90 SDREDVQA

-123 TVNGKKT
+123 TENGKKT

-138 YEGSLVGVPADISVG
+138 YEGSLVGIPADISVG
-153 FNRSLDREEHEMQC
+153 YNRSLDREEHEMQR
-167 NGPKE
+167 NEPKE
-172 KPEEQKE
+172 KPEE
-179 KAEGTPEP
+179 KAEETPDGQKP
-187 ACPGQNG
+187 ACPGQKE
-194 SPCEGA
+194 SPCEGTDGSPCGEQ
-200 EKKACGEQECAKGPC
+200 EKKACEE
-215 EGTEEKACGEQEKKS
+215 TEKKACGEQEKKS
-230 CGEQECAK
+230 CGEECAN
-238 TPSEET
+238 
-244 QEKKSCGG
+244 
-252 QEEKPCEGECAKGP
+252 EGECAKSP

-274 SLGDLMECQELAE
+274 SLGDLMECPELAE
-287 AYIREKR
+287 AFIREKR
-294 SYSDFKVAVKE
+294 SYSDFKKAVKE
-305 QKAKLNVKD
+305 HNSIESIKE
-314 TKKMNDNNKFSL
+314 TKKMNKFSL

-344 ERSVIEENKRKFG
+344 ERGVIEENKRKFG

-385 PGMYAPVMRAPVTKD
+385 PGMYAPVLRAPVTKD

-519 GKALEFEKKIRES
+519 GTALEFEKKIRES

-560 QNRMLLDPDT
+560 QNKMLLDPDT

-604 VSIRVVTEDKD
+604 ISIRVVTEDKD

>member
-33 QFGVYDEVLVISE
+33 KFGVYDEVLVISE

-90 SDREDVQE
+90 SDREDVQA

-123 TVNGKKT
+123 TENGKKT

-138 YEGSLVGVPADISVG
+138 YEGSLVGIPADISVG

-179 KAEGTPEP
+179 KAEETPEP
-187 ACPGQNG
+187 ACPEQKG
-194 SPCEGA
+194 SPCEGT
-200 EKKACGEQECAKGPC
+200 EGQSCEGECAKSPC

-230 CGEQECAK
+230 C
-238 TPSEET
+238 
-244 QEKKSCGG
+244 
-252 QEEKPCEGECAKGP
+252 EGECAKGP
-266 CEEQEEIR
+266 CEEQDEIR

-294 SYSDFKVAVKE
+294 SYSDFKIAVKE

-344 ERSVIEENKRKFG
+344 ERGVIEENKRRFG

-368 QLRDFNGTEA
+368 QLRDFDGTEA

-385 PGMYAPVMRAPVTKD
+385 PGMYAPVLRAPVTKD

-519 GKALEFEKKIRES
+519 STALEFEKKIRES

-604 VSIRVVTEDKD
+604 ISIRVVTEDKD

>member
-33 QFGVYDEVLVISE
+33 KFGVYDEVLVISE

-61 LRDHDPEKV
+61 LLDHDPKRV

-123 TVNGKKT
+123 TENGKKT

-138 YEGSLVGVPADISVG
+138 YEGSLVGIPADISVG

-172 KPEEQKE
+172 KPEE
-179 KAEGTPEP
+179 KAEETPDGQKP
-187 ACPGQNG
+187 ACPEQKE
-194 SPCEGA
+194 SPCEGT
-200 EKKACGEQECAKGPC
+200 ETQPCEGECAKSPC

-230 CGEQECAK
+230 
-238 TPSEET
+238 
-244 QEKKSCGG
+244 
-252 QEEKPCEGECAKGP
+252 CEGECAKGP

-274 SLGDLMECQELAE
+274 SLGDLMECPELAE
-287 AYIREKR
+287 AFIREKR

-344 ERSVIEENKRKFG
+344 ERGVIEENKRRFG

-385 PGMYAPVMRAPVTKD
+385 PGMYAPVLRAPVTKD

-604 VSIRVVTEDKD
+604 ISIRVVTEDKD